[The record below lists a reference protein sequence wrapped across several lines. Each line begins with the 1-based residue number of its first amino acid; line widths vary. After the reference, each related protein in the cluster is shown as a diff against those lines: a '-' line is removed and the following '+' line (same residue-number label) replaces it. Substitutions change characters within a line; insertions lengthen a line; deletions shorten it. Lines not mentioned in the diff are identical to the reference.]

1 MNARASIAVINESAR
16 GPVAIKRADKLAQ
29 DGLSKEIKMRR
40 TLLKMGVA
48 AAFMVVSAA
57 AWAEGPN
64 DGPKYPNMTS
74 KKHYTD
80 QRILD
85 HNNGAPRYAV
95 TSNPNR
101 HYTDQRIMDHNN
113 AAPRYAATTTSSQK
127 PRQASRAGQRTRVVH
142 TMRRRAPTTHANAAF
157 AHHG

>member
-1 MNARASIAVINESAR
+1 MNARASIAVINESAS
-16 GPVAIKRADKLAQ
+16 GPVARKHADKLAQ
-29 DGLSKEIKMRR
+29 DGLSKEVKMRR

-57 AWAEGPN
+57 AWAAGPN

-74 KKHYTD
+74 NKHYTD
-80 QRILD
+80 QRIVD
-85 HNNGAPRYAV
+85 HNN
-95 TSNPNR
+95 S
-101 HYTDQRIMDHNN
+101 
-113 AAPRYAATTTSSQK
+113 APRYAATTASSQR
-127 PRQASRAGQRTRVVH
+127 PSQASRAGQRTRVVH

>member
-80 QRILD
+80 RRILD

-127 PRQASRAGQRTRVVH
+127 PRQASRAGQGTRVVH